1 MGLRSEHESD
11 DTRRGEWRSNGR
23 AAAARGLLR
32 ILPNSRR
39 APRRAARKGARC
51 LGRESRAEALRGAP
65 AMEEMGLLLDFHGRV
80 GRREESAMARA
91 VWGREML
98 LQFLGAKKEE
108 QGAPWE
114 GAAASPWT
122 GRQRHEET
130 RARAMGK
137 GRELAGASPAPWEE
151 AGRHGWGGAW
161 SREPAARLQQG
172 RRVGLEAAEEGA
184 RPRREGELGGMG
196 AWRKEL
202 AAGKVG
208 AMGAARQRASLRHE
222 QERRALCVWERRKKR
237 VAAGNF

>member
-1 MGLRSEHESD
+1 MN
-11 DTRRGEWRSNGR
+11 WR

-51 LGRESRAEALRGAP
+51 LGRE
-65 AMEEMGLLLDFHGRV
+65 
-80 GRREESAMARA
+80 
-91 VWGREML
+91 ML
-98 LQFLGAKKEE
+98 LQFLGAKEEE

-151 AGRHGWGGAW
+151 AGRHGWGARGA
-161 SREPAARLQQG
+161 G
-172 RRVGLEAAEEGA
+172 
-184 RPRREGELGGMG
+184 
-196 AWRKEL
+196 
-202 AAGKVG
+202 
-208 AMGAARQRASLRHE
+208 SLLV
-222 QERRALCVWERRKKR
+222 ALLP
-237 VAAGNF
+237 